1 MLKGKTVLLGVTGS
15 IAAYKIAILARLCKK
30 AGADVLVMGTGFFRT
45 EEPEKLMELIDRLE
59 EQGCGL

>member
-1 MLKGKTVLLGVTGS
+1 MAETGRQIHIS
-15 IAAYKIAILARLCKK
+15 VDGGIKLDNLEDAVR